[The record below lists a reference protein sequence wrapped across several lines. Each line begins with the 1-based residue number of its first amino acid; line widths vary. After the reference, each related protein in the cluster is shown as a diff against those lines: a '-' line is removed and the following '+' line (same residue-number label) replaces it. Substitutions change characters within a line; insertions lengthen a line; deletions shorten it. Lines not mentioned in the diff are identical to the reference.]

1 MIFGLSDLNK
11 DKKKDDNKDKK
22 TTSSYV
28 GGHSSGLDVQNPE
41 DNKEG
46 FSKQENKI
54 KLTVWKN
61 GFQIDDG
68 EFRSI
73 GNGEEENKKFMD
85 EVNKG
90 YIPQELVKKGYKDLG
105 IMLEDKK

>member
-1 MIFGLSDLNK
+1 MNIRGLKDFTKDNKKDDKK
-11 DKKKDDNKDKK
+11 DKKIVD
-22 TTSSYV
+22 SYV
-28 GGHSSGLDVQNPE
+28 GGQSSGLNVKNPE
-41 DNKEG
+41 DDHEG
-46 FSKQENKI
+46 FKKQDNKI

-68 EFRSI
+68 EFRSLDQP
-73 GNGEEENKKFMD
+73 ENQKFME

-90 YIPQELVKKGYKDLG
+90 YIPQELVSKGFKDLG